1 MKKEIILLSVLCII
15 ILYVFTIHKIEEMTN
30 SSDTTETPG
39 TTEQIKEAVKQIYL
53 ADVESIRN
61 LSNVASK
68 LQTDGLILP
77 GHMNIEGKLNIGSN
91 INAKYFPDWLRLS
104 VDSNTTDT
112 AIRLKTKTDDTKN
125 IHLVNRDGSFRIS
138 NKSGD
143 IFGVNPD
150 GHLYN
155 IHTGDHV
162 YNFVG
167 RGVNPYITISREGE
181 KSWYIQNANNDGINK
196 IFRIGFDSLNNDG
209 AKLDIHKDGNAFFA
223 GNITIP
229 GRLSAKDIT
238 IPGNLTAN
246 DVITNKNKARYIR
259 VGNMKSIDII
269 NRNTGVKSTNSDSPL
284 AVKNYWTLIEIRVL
298 DKNGVN
304 LAELKDV
311 KQNQGNP
318 TNNTIPT
325 NITNGK
331 IFPDSSKPSKD
342 NYLDGYHGGTGT
354 HQLEI
359 DLGNEYDIDAIE
371 LYNRYIAGKDENK
384 SSPTYDIDIEARM
397 NGTIV
402 ELINGN
408 KDIINRTIHTGLWHR
423 TYSKE
428 YIL

>member
-68 LQTDGLILP
+68 LQTNGLNIPGTITASDLNIVNGNASGTFNFGSKANINSLGDIIGNSLTVSGNMVGNNLTVTGLTNITGRLLTPSGHTIQCLGRQHIAGDESLYLLYKHGLIV
-77 GHMNIEGKLNIGSN
+77 GKERGSSGNATIQGKL
-91 INAKYFPDWLRLS
+91 
-104 VDSNTTDT
+104 T
-112 AIRLKTKTDDTKN
+112 
-125 IHLVNRDGSFRIS
+125 VN
-138 NKSGD
+138 
-143 IFGVNPD
+143 
-150 GHLYN
+150 
-155 IHTGDHV
+155 
-162 YNFVG
+162 
-167 RGVNPYITISREGE
+167 
-181 KSWYIQNANNDGINK
+181 
-196 IFRIGFDSLNNDG
+196 DSLTVNGVTFD
-209 AKLDIHKDGNAFFA
+209 
-223 GNITIP
+223 
-229 GRLSAKDIT
+229 
-238 IPGNLTAN
+238 
-246 DVITNKNKARYIR
+246 TNKNKARYIR

-269 NRNTGVKSTNSDSPL
+269 NRNTGKKSINNISPL

-304 LAELKDV
+304 VAELKDV
-311 KQNQGNP
+311 TQIYGSP
-318 TNNTIPT
+318 IANTSPL

-342 NYLDGYHGGTGT
+342 NYLDGYVGGTGT

-359 DLGNEYDIDAIE
+359 DLGIEIDIDAIE
-371 LYNRYIAGKDENK
+371 LYNRYEGRKDENK